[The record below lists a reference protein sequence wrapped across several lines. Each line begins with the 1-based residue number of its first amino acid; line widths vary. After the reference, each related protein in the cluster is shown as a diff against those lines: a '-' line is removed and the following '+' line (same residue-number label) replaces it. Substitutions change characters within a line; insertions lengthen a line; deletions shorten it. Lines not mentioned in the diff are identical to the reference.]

1 MSYFLYF
8 GHLFIYLFF
17 FLGFINLIF
26 FIYVFLIFF
35 SLHIKSNGYARLF
48 SSLCSLRFLS
58 HSRFL
63 ISLHTPRSDR
73 EERPTGGE
81 GVTSGTR
88 SAAVREE
95 KREVTSGRNEW
106 WGAKGETSEPKGN
119 TARPRAPKRRD
130 RYAPSLLT
138 SAA

>member
-73 EERPTGGE
+73 EERPTGGDKDR
-81 GVTSGTR
+81 SGLR
-88 SAAVREE
+88 HEYQMRD
-95 KREVTSGRNEW
+95 
-106 WGAKGETSEPKGN
+106 AKGHGRIGEDQMEIERQRKS
-119 TARPRAPKRRD
+119 
-130 RYAPSLLT
+130 YLLVFHILF
-138 SAA
+138 